1 MAENTRRFY
10 NSQKTIEM
18 GTATTNLNLG
28 DCIPSQH
35 ITGDNSDKSL
45 ILQQL
50 QCIPVG
56 DCGAI
61 TGDTY
66 QFSCRNFPAFTP
78 MLGQQI
84 KVRFTV
90 ANTYGDCQ
98 ASPATFPKIRIGS
111 LTLPIY
117 AQGKSV
123 GTGFNTANQVFNGCV
138 MGTDIAD
145 PSTWWLDLDSNVR
158 QTTSEYTI
166 YSDGTI
172 VYNQTKI
179 NDLFTKVRQIYSL
192 SQNKDLNSVTQTGI
206 YVANYDIIADSLINK
221 PHSPEYACY
230 LEVLTTLNGVVYQI
244 FYGIAGLYKRT
255 STNNGQTW
263 RDWTKF
269 TETNV

>member
-18 GTATTNLNLG
+18 GTAATNLSMG

-35 ITGDNSDKSL
+35 ITGDNYDKSL

-138 MGTDIAD
+138 MGTDLSD

-166 YSDGTI
+166 YSDGRI
-172 VYNQTKI
+172 SYH
-179 NDLFTKVRQIYSL
+179 FTK
-192 SQNKDLNSVTQTGI
+192 SVTPTNFEDYAYEFTKEQIGVHDLKKVQLSISAITWN
-206 YVANYDIIADSLINK
+206 VMADIQEINSNRVILRVWK
-221 PHSPEYACY
+221 LS
-230 LEVLTTLNGVVYQI
+230 T
-244 FYGIAGLYKRT
+244 
-255 STNNGQTW
+255 TNNSTVSLLTG
-263 RDWTKF
+263 
-269 TETNV
+269 ENVTLLVSVCS

>member
-18 GTATTNLNLG
+18 GTAATNLSMG

-35 ITGDNSDKSL
+35 ITGDNYDKSL

-78 MLGQQI
+78 LLGQQI

-138 MGTDIAD
+138 MGTDISD

-166 YSDGTI
+166 YSDGRIDYDYEVTTENMNMYVKGRIVTI
-172 VYNQTKI
+172 YVHDVVINDNPYVDLYTIPAKFTPRTTIYGQGFNGEGKLFLLAALNFNILRIYKI
-179 NDLFTKVRQIYSL
+179 NDNITSGRGI
-192 SQNKDLNSVTQTGI
+192 VT
-206 YVANYDIIADSLINK
+206 
-221 PHSPEYACY
+221 
-230 LEVLTTLNGVVYQI
+230 
-244 FYGIAGLYKRT
+244 YGI
-255 STNNGQTW
+255 
-263 RDWTKF
+263 
-269 TETNV
+269 